1 MKLGYAIAGVS
12 YQTCYRYVPLI
23 LWVKIVMVAIKSHLS
38 GYKSPGALMKTND
51 FICRYVTSS

>member
-1 MKLGYAIAGVS
+1 MKLGYAFAGVR

-38 GYKSPGALMKTND
+38 GYKSPGALNANE
-51 FICRYVTSS
+51 